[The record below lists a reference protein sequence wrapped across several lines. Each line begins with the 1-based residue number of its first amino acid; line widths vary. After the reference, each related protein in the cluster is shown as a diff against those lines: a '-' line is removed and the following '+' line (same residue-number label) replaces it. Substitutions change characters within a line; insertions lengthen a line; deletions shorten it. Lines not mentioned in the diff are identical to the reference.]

1 MKKNYSPRTLQ
12 IAGLLLGSLLWL
24 ANNSNPPN
32 GNTGA
37 PFDSTCASSGCHGTS
52 NVNGYGGTVTV
63 DGLPSTVSANT
74 VYPLTI
80 TVTATAGSPIKA
92 GFQLVSV
99 SSANNQN
106 AGDLATVNTET
117 GTETFGGREY
127 IEHRNGK
134 VFSGGVVSWNFNWT
148 SPASITGTNI
158 TFYYIANFC
167 NNNNSSSGDFPLS
180 GSLTVGFNGPPP
192 LSATITDQTNVT
204 CNGGNNGSATVTGSG
219 GLTPYTYHWSNN
231 QTTQTAINLAAG
243 SYTVTVTGA
252 SNSGTATAVAT
263 ITAPP
268 AITLTSPPG
277 GTISCINQSVN
288 VTATAGGGTPP
299 FTYAW
304 SNGQT
309 GNTATYTATGPY
321 TVTTTDNAGCTKSA
335 TGTITGNTTPPNAV
349 ASTNGSLS
357 CTNTSTTLSCTG
369 SSTGANISLLWTT
382 TNGNIVSG
390 QTTCNPTVNVAG
402 VYTLRVTNTI
412 NGCTATATTTVTSS
426 ATPPGASATG
436 ATITCSSP
444 SVTISASSPTPNV
457 TYSWSGPGGF
467 TSGIQSPSVNTAG
480 TYTVTVT
487 NPANSCTST
496 ASAIVTSNTVA
507 PPSSATAGNVLT
519 CATTTS
525 QVFGNSGVTG
535 ATYHWTGPNSFV
547 SNLQNPTVNAPGA
560 YLLTVT
566 NPANGCT
573 STATATVQQ
582 DISTPNASASAGPTL
597 TCTVLSTTISANST
611 TPGVT
616 YAWSGPGGF
625 ISQLQSPSVTVPGTF
640 TVTITGANG
649 CTSTASATVQQN
661 IVPPGATASGGVIN
675 CTNASVTLNS
685 SSTGNMPSYAWNG
698 PGGTSSAQNFTVN
711 VAGAYNLVV
720 TDGVNGCTSTASATV
735 SSNLTAPT
743 AAAAAPNNLNCN
755 NSSVQINGSGS
766 SQGTT
771 FTYSWTTANGN
782 IVSGGNTLTP
792 TVSAAGT
799 YTILVTNTDN
809 GCTNTASATVSQ
821 TPPPTASVSNT
832 INVFCNGGTNGATTV
847 TANGGTGVYTY
858 VWSNGAT
865 TSTISNLSA
874 GVYIAT
880 VTDGDNCTVTATAT
894 ITQPTSLV
902 VTVSATGETALGA
915 NDGTATAAPA
925 GGTPGYAYHWSNNA
939 TTATITG
946 LMPGTYTVTTTDAN
960 GCTSVQTATVNSFN
974 CNVSATTTTTNV
986 ICNGANNG
994 TATVSLNGAINPVQY
1009 AWSNGGTTATIQN
1022 LAPGT
1027 YTVQIL
1033 DGAGCPLTRSVSI
1046 SEPTALAAN
1055 ASATN
1060 ETSIGGNNG
1069 TATATPTGGTAPYTY
1084 LWSNGA
1090 TTASIQNLAPGA
1102 YTVTT
1107 TDSNNCTAVQ
1117 AVTVNAFNCA
1127 VTADISGANVSCYS
1141 GTNGQATIVFNG
1153 GTLPNTYLWNNG
1165 ATTATIT
1172 GLAAGVYTATA
1183 TDAAGC
1189 SATRTVTVTEPTAIA
1204 AGAQTTNVPCPESQ
1218 TGSAIVSV
1226 TGGTAPYQISW
1237 PGGSNGQNLGVG
1249 NYAVSIV
1256 DNNACT
1262 LTLNVPILSTDTQA
1276 PAISCPGNIS
1286 ICGADAVNYDLPTIS
1301 DNCSVAGIT
1310 PKLLS
1315 GLPSGAAFNDGVTT
1329 QVYQATDASGN
1340 TATCSFN
1347 VTVNPLPDVLVNS
1360 TTNDIGNSGVGSI
1373 DITPVGNNGPY
1384 VFIWKRNGVFFSN
1397 SEDLSGL
1404 TAGAYTLSMTDVNGC
1419 GVAVAPIVI
1428 TNTVGTSAPAA
1439 NVSIRVIPNPAV
1451 ASIRIEIEGFE
1462 PVSAQI
1468 FDLRGN
1474 LVQELNATDIQT
1486 SVPVQELPTGMYY
1499 LRLLTEAGQWK
1510 VVKFVKSGF

>member
-24 ANNSNPPN
+24 ANNGNPPN

-37 PFDSTCASSGCHGTS
+37 PFDGTCGSSNCHGMS
-52 NVNGYGGTVTV
+52 NTNGYDGTIAI
-63 DGLPSTVSANT
+63 DGLPATVEANT
-74 VYPLTI
+74 VYPLTF

-92 GFQLVSV
+92 GFQLVAV
-99 SSANNQN
+99 NSANNQN
-106 AGDLATVNTET
+106 AGDLAAINAQT
-117 GTETFGGREY
+117 GTEFFGTREY
-127 IEHRNGK
+127 IEQRSGK
-134 VFSGGVVSWNFNWT
+134 NFSGGVVSWNFNWT
-148 SPASITGTNI
+148 SPASMNGTNI
-158 TFYYIANFC
+158 TFYYIANLC
-167 NNNNSSSGDFPLS
+167 NNNTNSGGDYPISS
-180 GSLTVGFNGPPP
+180 SLTVGYNGPPP
-192 LSATITDQTNVT
+192 MSAAISDQTNVT
-204 CNGGNNGSATVTGSG
+204 CNGGNNGTATVTGSG
-219 GLTPYTYHWSNN
+219 GLTPYTYLWSNN
-231 QTTQTAINLAAG
+231 QTAQTAINLAAG
-243 SYTVTVTGA
+243 TYTVTVTGA
-252 SNSGTATAVAT
+252 SGSGTATAVAT

-268 AITLTSPPG
+268 AINLTASVA
-277 GTISCINQSVN
+277 GTINCINQSVN
-288 VTATAGGGTPP
+288 VTANATGGTAP
-299 FTYAW
+299 FSYEW

-309 GNTATYTATGPY
+309 GNVANYTATGPY
-321 TVTTTDNAGCTKSA
+321 TVTATDNAGCTKSA
-335 TGTITGNTTPPNAV
+335 TGNITGNTTPPNAS

-357 CTNTSTTLSCTG
+357 CSSTTTTLSCTG
-369 SSTGANISLLWTT
+369 SSTGANFSLLWTT
-382 TNGNIVSG
+382 ADGNIVSG
-390 QTTCNPTVNVAG
+390 ATSCNPVVNLPG
-402 VYTLRVTNTI
+402 TYTLQVTNNV
-412 NGCTATATTTVTSS
+412 NGCTATASTTVTSS
-426 ATPPGASATG
+426 ANPPGASATG
-436 ATITCSSP
+436 ATITCNTP
-444 SVTISASSPTPNV
+444 SVTITASSPTPNV

-467 TSGIQSPSVNTAG
+467 TSGSQSPSVSTAG
-480 TYTVTVT
+480 VYTVTVT
-487 NPANSCTST
+487 NPTNNCTST
-496 ASAIVTSNTVA
+496 ATATVTSNTVA
-507 PPSSATAGNVLT
+507 PPAGATAGNVLT
-519 CATTTS
+519 CTATTS
-525 QVFGNSGVTG
+525 QVFGNSSVSG
-535 ATYHWTGPNSFV
+535 ALYHWTGPNSFV
-547 SNLQNPTVNAPGA
+547 SNLQNPTVNAPGT
-560 YLLTVT
+560 YMLTVT

-573 STATATVQQ
+573 NTASTTVTQ
-582 DISTPNASASAGPTL
+582 DIAAPNASASAGATL
-597 TCTVLSTTISANST
+597 TCTVLSSTVSANST

-616 YAWSGPGGF
+616 YVWSGPGGF
-625 ISQLQSPSVTVPGTF
+625 TSTLQNPSVTSPGTY

-661 IVPPGATASGGVIN
+661 IVPPGATATGGIIT
-675 CTNASVTLNS
+675 CTNASVTLS
-685 SSTGNMPSYAWNG
+685 GSSTGNTPSYAWTG
-698 PGGTSSAQNFTVN
+698 PGGSSTSQNFIVN
-711 VAGAYNLVV
+711 VVGTYNLVV
-720 TDGVNGCTSTASATV
+720 TDGVNGCTSTASTTV
-735 SSNLTAPT
+735 SSNLTAPS
-743 AAAAAPNNLNCN
+743 AAASAPNNLNCN

-766 SQGTT
+766 SQGPT
-771 FTYSWTTANGN
+771 FIYNWSTANGS
-782 IVSGGNTLTP
+782 IVSGQNTLTP
-792 TVSAAGT
+792 TVSAAGI

-821 TPPPTASVSNT
+821 TTPPSASISNSANVS
-832 INVFCNGGTNGATTV
+832 CNGGTNGSATV
-847 TANGGTGVYTY
+847 TTTGGTGVYTY
-858 VWSNGAT
+858 AWSNSGT
-865 TSTISNLSA
+865 TATISNLSA
-874 GVYIAT
+874 GVYIAI
-880 VTDGDNCTVTATAT
+880 VTDSDNCTTTATAT
-894 ITQPTSLV
+894 ITEPSSLV

-915 NDGTATAAPA
+915 NDGTATAAPT
-925 GGTPGYAYHWSNNA
+925 GGTPGYTYMWNTTA
-939 TTATITG
+939 TTATISG
-946 LMPGTYTVTTTDAN
+946 LTPGSYTVTTTDAN

-974 CNVSATTTTTNV
+974 CNISATTASTNV

-994 TATVSLNGAINPVQY
+994 TATVNLSGATNPIQY
-1009 AWSNGGTTATIQN
+1009 TWSNGGTTASIQN

-1069 TATATPTGGTAPYTY
+1069 TASATPTGGTTPYTY
-1084 LWSNGA
+1084 LWSNAA
-1090 TTASIQNLAPGA
+1090 TTASIQNLAPGT
-1102 YTVTT
+1102 YTVII

-1141 GTNGQATIVFNG
+1141 GTNGQATIVLNG
-1153 GTLPNTYLWNNG
+1153 GTLPYTYLWSNSS
-1165 ATTATIT
+1165 TTATIT

-1189 SATRTVTVTEPTAIA
+1189 SATKTVTISEPTAIA

-1226 TGGTAPYQISW
+1226 TGGTQPYQINW
-1237 PGGSNGQNLGVG
+1237 PGGSNGQNLGIG

-1256 DNNACT
+1256 DGNACT

-1276 PAISCPGNIS
+1276 PGISCPGNIV
-1286 ICGADAVNYDLPTIS
+1286 ICGADAVDYDEPTIS

-1315 GLPSGAAFNDGVTT
+1315 GLPSGAPFNDGITT

-1347 VTVNPLPDVLVNS
+1347 VTVNPVPDVIVNGS
-1360 TTNDIGNSGVGSI
+1360 TNDVGNSGVGSI
-1373 DITPVGNNGPY
+1373 DITPMGNGPF
-1384 VFIWKRNGVFFSN
+1384 VFIWKRDGVFFSN

-1404 TAGAYTLSMTDVNGC
+1404 NAGAYTLLMTDANGC
-1419 GVAVAPIVI
+1419 GVDVAAIVI
-1428 TNTVGTSAPAA
+1428 TNTIGTSAPAA
-1439 NVSIRVIPNPAV
+1439 NVSVRVIPNPAV

-1486 SVPVQELPTGMYY
+1486 LVPVQDLPTGMYY